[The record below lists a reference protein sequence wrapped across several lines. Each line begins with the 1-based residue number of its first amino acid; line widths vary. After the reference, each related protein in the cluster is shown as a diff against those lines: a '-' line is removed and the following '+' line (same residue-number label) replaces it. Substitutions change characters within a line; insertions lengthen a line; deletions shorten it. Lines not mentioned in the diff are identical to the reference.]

1 MPQLW
6 PAFVVAIVMIGG
18 VYFGVFTVVEAAGIG
33 TAVLLLLYFA
43 IKGVSKRSLQTVT
56 ASLREAVALTSMILL
71 ILITAQIFARFLVLT
86 ELGTALADF
95 VVDAKLSSL
104 QFLLAAV
111 VLTILLGM
119 LIDSVSI
126 LAIIVPV
133 LYPIAQAMS
142 IDPLWFAMV
151 IIFATQVGI
160 ITPPFALAVFAVKTV
175 ADPDITLEDISRGTM
190 FFLFVMLVIL
200 AILILIPGVSTWIPH
215 RMWQP

>member
-1 MPQLW
+1 
-6 PAFVVAIVMIGG
+6 
-18 VYFGVFTVVEAAGIG
+18 
-33 TAVLLLLYFA
+33 
-43 IKGVSKRSLQTVT
+43 
-56 ASLREAVALTSMILL
+56 
-71 ILITAQIFARFLVLT
+71 
-86 ELGTALADF
+86 
-95 VVDAKLSSL
+95 
-104 QFLLAAV
+104 
-111 VLTILLGM
+111 
-119 LIDSVSI
+119 
-126 LAIIVPV
+126 
-133 LYPIAQAMS
+133 MS